1 MTERSSREPPDRS
14 ERRPDTSE
22 APVTKPPTAP
32 DPIPSAATRRE
43 PAAAPT
49 TKTGTAF
56 SALIAGAIVLIVL
69 LVFILE
75 NTASVKIGFFGASG
89 HLPLGVALLL
99 AAIGGALLTGIVGAA
114 RIVQLRRHVKR
125 RPRRQVG

>member
-1 MTERSSREPPDRS
+1 VIQRASADGPERSGGW
-14 ERRPDTSE
+14 PDTSITS
-22 APVTKPPTAP
+22 ATNPPATS
-32 DPIPSAATRRE
+32 DPIPSAATRTE
-43 PAAAPT
+43 PAAPPT
-49 TKTGTAF
+49 TKTGIAF
-56 SALIAGAIVLIVL
+56 GALIAGAIVLILL

-75 NTASVKIGFFGASG
+75 NTQSVQISFFGASG

-125 RPRRQVG
+125 RPRRR